1 MTTLNDAR
9 IIRLRSVAFERTPQR
24 LDPLGVQSGWGLLP
38 ILSFVAVGY
47 AVFSTINHREEL
59 RDPVLAWLAV
69 GVLAVAAVVFPIRAH
84 PGRAPLGLW
93 SQVSIVGTTVI
104 AATMFSLSVWG
115 TNERIQ
121 DDWGQIAV
129 AMLLLAMALYRP
141 VAEVIVVA
149 VLAAVVIGTTAALE
163 AQFLA
168 ISTNPVVY
176 FTVAATPILAL
187 ALGGCG
193 YAWTMTGEALS
204 WREVACAGQAR
215 LEPELRET
223 ARRMVNQERITT
235 LNREIVPFFADLLRG
250 GEVTPADA
258 RRARE
263 LAATLRNA
271 AVAAA
276 DRTWLGETLAQALAS
291 RGEDATVLLT
301 PERVSDPDRLERIF
315 SDEHRA
321 IVGAIIA
328 TLAKLPGL
336 DAGSVR
342 IEAHDPAHPT
352 FELTCSIAESRR
364 ELRRDLLPFL
374 SALRSVGM
382 KASMRVADDRL
393 TVRFSFPGGENR

>member
-1 MTTLNDAR
+1 MTTLDDAR
-9 IIRLRSVAFERTPQR
+9 IIRLRSVPFERTPQR

-38 ILSFVAVGY
+38 ILSVVAVGY

-59 RDPVLAWLAV
+59 RDPVLAWMAV
-69 GVLAVAAVVFPIRAH
+69 GVLAAAAVVFPIRAH
-84 PGRAPLGLW
+84 PGRPPLGLW
-93 SQVSIVGTTVI
+93 SQVSIVGTAVI

-129 AMLLLAMALYRP
+129 AMLLLAMAPYRP

-163 AQFLA
+163 APFLA
-168 ISTNPVVY
+168 ISSNPVVY
-176 FTVAATPILAL
+176 FTVAATPVLAL

-193 YAWTMTGEALS
+193 YAWTMTGEALA
-204 WREVACAGQAR
+204 WREVARAGQAR

-235 LNREIVPFFADLLRG
+235 LNREIVPFFAGLLQG

-342 IEAHDPAHPT
+342 IEADDPAHPT
-352 FELTCSIAESRR
+352 FELTCRIAESRR

-382 KASMRVADDRL
+382 KASMRVADGRL
-393 TVRFSFPGGENR
+393 TVRFLFPGGENR